1 MDNQKSRE
9 VLAPVLFH
17 SKGDR
22 SPSYE
27 IRGKVDTG
35 AMVFCI
41 PTSISKIGLS
51 KKVLK
56 PSSAIIRGMPGA
68 DLQNCGFVEISVAC
82 KDITAKS
89 RFYVTKQG
97 CAFLLGLGF
106 CKELKLVTIAPVCI
120 QQSISMEP
128 CHVEAVHI
136 TEESEAECDSLQK
149 KWKKH
154 LPLGKKTGDPVGDLK
169 QKSSLRPLMIRL
181 ASLKVW
187 SDLNSHQ
194 KQNQFSYQPP
204 LYRKIIMPQV
214 KKKLDKMEQEEIV
227 RACPETTEWVYKLV
241 TVVKKN
247 GTFCLCLEPRNL
259 NEYLVRHIHR
269 TASWEDA
276 QHSFRNGQYFSTLDA
291 KSGYWTK
298 LLDEKSQLLT
308 AFNTSFKKYCFM
320 RLPFRLSALSEIFC
334 EHMD

>member
-1 MDNQKSRE
+1 MQAKSKQQLAVGVDLDEDSSEYEYAFDLSVVSIHAVDNQKSRE

-35 AMVFCI
+35 AMVSCI

-169 QKSSLRPLMIRL
+169 QIFPETFDDQAGLSEGVVRLELSPEAKPVQLPTPTVPQNHHATAKEEARQNGTGRNRSSL
-181 ASLKVW
+181 
-187 SDLNSHQ
+187 
-194 KQNQFSYQPP
+194 
-204 LYRKIIMPQV
+204 
-214 KKKLDKMEQEEIV
+214 
-227 RACPETTEWVYKLV
+227 
-241 TVVKKN
+241 
-247 GTFCLCLEPRNL
+247 PRN
-259 NEYLVRHIHR
+259 Y
-269 TASWEDA
+269 
-276 QHSFRNGQYFSTLDA
+276 
-291 KSGYWTK
+291 
-298 LLDEKSQLLT
+298 
-308 AFNTSFKKYCFM
+308 
-320 RLPFRLSALSEIFC
+320 
-334 EHMD
+334 